1 MNDKYLYIGYKKIDD
16 CNIQIIMYNTITHK
30 LEGFIKGKEI
40 NRFEYIGLHRDI
52 DGNIFI
58 ILYDKESQSLKE
70 FREDLCYQ
78 RGVLK

>member
-1 MNDKYLYIGYKKIDD
+1 MR
-16 CNIQIIMYNTITHK
+16 
-30 LEGFIKGKEI
+30 KEI
-40 NRFEYIGLHRDI
+40 NRFEYIGWHRDI

-70 FREDLCYQ
+70 FKEDLCYQ